1 MSPGLWYALLGAAVV
16 ALAIYPLVLARDLL
30 RRIVAAN
37 SLGTGV
43 FIILVALGYRGQ
55 DAPVD
60 PTPHAMV
67 LTGIVVA
74 LSATGLAL
82 ALAAAIQ
89 AAGAAPHDG

>member
-1 MSPGLWYALLGAAVV
+1 MNPALGFALVGAAVV
-16 ALAIYPLVLARDLL
+16 ALSVYPLVLARDLL

-55 DAPVD
+55 DVQADPV
-60 PTPHAMV
+60 PHALV
-67 LTGIVVA
+67 LTGIIVA

-89 AAGAAPHDG
+89 AAGAAADDV